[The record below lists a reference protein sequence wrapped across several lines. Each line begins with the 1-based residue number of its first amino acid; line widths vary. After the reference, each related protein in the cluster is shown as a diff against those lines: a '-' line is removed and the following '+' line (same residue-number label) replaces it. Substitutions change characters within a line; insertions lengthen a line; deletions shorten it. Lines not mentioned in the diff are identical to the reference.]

1 MYKNANRYINFV
13 FLLYFLSCF
22 HIVPPSV
29 LPVVSNYV
37 IGVLNKSITI
47 AFTITNDFP
56 PVTLSNILW
65 FFKSLDSNTFKPISS
80 QVLSSDRLSLTIANM
95 QLSDRGMYKMS
106 AENEAGVG
114 EATIT
119 LDVLTFGKF
128 KFIIDSFIFL

>member
-1 MYKNANRYINFV
+1 MYKNANKYINFV
-13 FLLYFLSCF
+13 FFP
-22 HIVPPSV
+22 IVPPSV
-29 LPVVSNYV
+29 LPVVSNYI

-65 FFKSLDSNTFKPISS
+65 FFKSLDLNTFKPINS
-80 QVLSSDRLSLTIANM
+80 QVLSSDHLSLTIANV

-106 AENEAGVG
+106 AENEAGIG

-128 KFIIDSFIFL
+128 KFINKNLIFVLYFS